1 MNQHQQISQAFLH
14 PSFYRPMQNLIHWAP
29 EKRHGETLD
38 SLLIAALRSGFPPQN
53 VHVTMHHPLQI
64 DFTFDTRNSE
74 MLIGRY
80 QLDYEL
86 QHTINAINN
95 FIKKGKNRTS
105 YKDDI
110 FNHVTDLFSDMHFLW
125 CMAGNPSA
133 LAGFHQCATDLAN
146 IANVT
151 YHHLPTIRGYKIEI
165 QSALFYKP

>member
-53 VHVTMHHPLQI
+53 VFVTTHHPLQI
-64 DFTFDTRNSE
+64 DFTFDTPYSE
-74 MLIGRY
+74 ILIGRY

-86 QHTINAINN
+86 PYTMDAINN
-95 FIKKGKNRTS
+95 FIYKGINHTS
-105 YKDDI
+105 YKNAI
-110 FNHVTDLFSDMHFLW
+110 FNHVTGLVSDMHFLW
-125 CMAGNPSA
+125 CMAGDPSA
-133 LAGFHQCATDLAN
+133 LVSFQPCAAHLAS

-151 YHHLPTIRGYKIEI
+151 HHALPTVNGYNIEI
-165 QSALFYKP
+165 QSALFYKR